1 MKFAKKITTSWL
13 FCFTSFLFVVRYTVC
28 IRPEL
33 GYCCVQYQVCGDQ
46 TLPFSLAAGDMAT
59 AIAMKS
65 SFDCNTLDY
74 VQIDGQLKPIF
85 KQLAIPGLFF
95 FIFNSLEYFTS
106 LSWIFA
112 DDWIWTADLYVFSI
126 LNMLKKTYRYR
137 YNYNHTSLVSLP
149 LVWSGFES
157 YSKLKHVFDY
167 TLITGITK
175 AL

>member
-1 MKFAKKITTSWL
+1 
-13 FCFTSFLFVVRYTVC
+13 
-28 IRPEL
+28 
-33 GYCCVQYQVCGDQ
+33 
-46 TLPFSLAAGDMAT
+46 MAT

-126 LNMLKKTYRYR
+126 LNMLKK
-137 YNYNHTSLVSLP
+137 N
-149 LVWSGFES
+149 
-157 YSKLKHVFDY
+157 
-167 TLITGITK
+167 LIGIGIIRTTH
-175 AL
+175 L